1 MTRKM
6 SAENDERSY
15 KASDLGGVVKKKNRR
30 KNKWGEGGGVW
41 F

>member
-15 KASDLGGVVKKKNRR
+15 KASDLGGVDVKKKNRR
-30 KNKWGEGGGVW
+30 KNKWGKGGGV
-41 F
+41 